1 MVNSTSE
8 VKAVSTYSGFRIAVL
23 VPMLLLGS
31 LATAFG
37 AKPARCGDVPISVNF
52 MTPSSAPA
60 AIWNDIGSPYTNGQ
74 DGVGAVIHFNMSCDG
89 SRDATLGL
97 GGSTRTLWMQ
107 FPAAL
112 PGSLGSPAP
121 FAGGPAFPSQAF
133 FNIHNVLGYGL
144 PAGTTTYYTKTS
156 STFPGPDGKTYH
168 LALYPDN
175 DSCPGVCAPVP
186 DGTDPLRN
194 QPGEEAWVKVT
205 RMTADTWLVE
215 GDLVTADPAINRA
228 RLSVDGKRGSTIN
241 EGQYSMPFKVEI
253 KTLAP
258 LPSVP

>member
-1 MVNSTSE
+1 MSNRNSLVTHSP
-8 VKAVSTYSGFRIAVL
+8 KTPGFRIAVL
-23 VPMLLLGS
+23 VLLLLLGN

-37 AKPARCGDVPISVNF
+37 AKPARCSDVPISVNF
-52 MTPSSAPA
+52 MTPSVPA
-60 AIWNDIGSPYTNGQ
+60 AIWNDIGSPYKNGEN
-74 DGVGAVIHFNMSCDG
+74 GVGAVIHFNMSCDG
-89 SRDATLGL
+89 TRDATLGL

-156 STFPGPDGKTYH
+156 STFPGPDGQTYH

-175 DSCPGVCAPVP
+175 ASCPGVCAPVP

-194 QPGEEAWVKVT
+194 QPEEEAWVKVT
-205 RMTADTWLVE
+205 RTAPDTWLVE

-228 RLSVDGKRGSTIN
+228 RLSVNGKRGSTIN